1 MENKND
7 VIESMHLKPSNIKKK
22 KKTLWSK
29 CFHHKYYYNVL
40 SQGRLEMSP
49 IRKPWNFTL
58 LGIPNIE
65 LSILNSLRSHRNTLT
80 VDLKITIEIKKIQ
93 NRNYSTHKI

>member
-1 MENKND
+1 
-7 VIESMHLKPSNIKKK
+7 
-22 KKTLWSK
+22 
-29 CFHHKYYYNVL
+29 
-40 SQGRLEMSP
+40 MSP